1 MKIEVR
7 EIGDQ
12 ASRII
17 IIDDLTPSPERVVD
31 LAAGLAPFPTKEAD
45 SFYPG
50 LRRNIRQGPAFG
62 YVDWVCGTLGPLLP
76 QVYPITTFRITDA
89 AFSLVTQ
96 PEHSLNALQS
106 VPHFDNADPN
116 GFAILHYL
124 SPFPSGGTG
133 FYRHR
138 STGFERITEDR
149 VDRFRAALDA
159 DYGPTGGP
167 PSGYFSGSTP
177 VFEETARFD
186 AVYNRALVYQGCLLH
201 SGLLPET
208 FNFSPDPRLG
218 RLTGNIFIVGQ

>member
-1 MKIEVR
+1 MKIDVV

-12 ASRII
+12 ASRILV
-17 IIDDLTPSPERVVD
+17 IDDLVPVPERVVD
-31 LAAGLAPFPTKEAD
+31 LAASLAPFPTKEAD

-50 LRRNIRQGPAFG
+50 LRQGIRQGAAFG
-62 YVDWVCGTLGPLLP
+62 YVDWVCSVLGPLLP
-76 QVYPITTFRITDA
+76 QVYPITSFRIADA

-96 PEHSLNALQS
+96 PENSLNALQS
-106 VPHFDNADPN
+106 IPHFDNADPN
-116 GFAILHYL
+116 GLAILHYL
-124 SPFPSGGTG
+124 SPSPSGGTG

-138 STGFERITEDR
+138 STGFERITENR

-159 DYGPTGGP
+159 DYGLGARPR
-167 PSGYFSGSTP
+167 GYFSGSTS

-186 AVYNRALVYQGCLLH
+186 ARFNRALVYQGCLLH
-201 SGLLPET
+201 SGLLPAA